1 MKVSDMSAQA
11 PVGTTLALLERQL
24 KVMSAVQARVHFSL
38 KQELNLLAA
47 IIRDFTDD
55 EYSYE
60 PDGEEGPRAKKSDYS
75 HVDIIPVSDPN
86 AATLSQRVVQYQAVI
101 QMAQMAP
108 DIYNLPELH
117 RGMLDVLGIK
127 NADKLVP
134 LPEDLK
140 PMDPVSENMAVLKME
155 PVKAFRNQ
163 DHDAHIKVHMGMM
176 QDPMVMQ
183 LIGQNP
189 KAPQMQAAMADHIAE
204 HVAMAYRQKI
214 EQQLGMSLPDSDAN
228 IPPEVERPLSAML
241 AQAAQQVLTASQQQA
256 AQMQAQQAQQ
266 DPIVQMQQQ
275 ELQIKM
281 QEVQLKAKKVDL
293 DAQIAMERARLEA
306 QQALQ
311 RMQLEERKLALTA
324 AGQAD
329 KLEIER
335 GKVEAETVRHQD
347 DNIARRAERVLAHSR
362 DLAKNKQSKPKE

>member
-1 MKVSDMSAQA
+1 
-11 PVGTTLALLERQL
+11 
-24 KVMSAVQARVHFSL
+24 
-38 KQELNLLAA
+38 
-47 IIRDFTDD
+47 
-55 EYSYE
+55 
-60 PDGEEGPRAKKSDYS
+60 
-75 HVDIIPVSDPN
+75 
-86 AATLSQRVVQYQAVI
+86 
-101 QMAQMAP
+101 
-108 DIYNLPELH
+108 
-117 RGMLDVLGIK
+117 
-127 NADKLVP
+127 
-134 LPEDLK
+134 
-140 PMDPVSENMAVLKME
+140 
-155 PVKAFRNQ
+155 
-163 DHDAHIKVHMGMM
+163 
-176 QDPMVMQ
+176 
-183 LIGQNP
+183 
-189 KAPQMQAAMADHIAE
+189 
-204 HVAMAYRQKI
+204 
-214 EQQLGMSLPDSDAN
+214 
-228 IPPEVERPLSAML
+228 
-241 AQAAQQVLTASQQQA
+241 
-256 AQMQAQQAQQ
+256 MQAQQAQQ